1 MTCKDCKHF
10 KMNLDGEFFSPF
22 DECRCIE
29 LQLSTSAGHNCDNCK
44 YFEEKITED

>member
-10 KMNLDGEFFSPF
+10 LMGLDGRLFSPF
-22 DECRCIE
+22 AESMCTK
-29 LQLSTSAGHNCDNCK
+29 LSLTTSASHNCDNCK